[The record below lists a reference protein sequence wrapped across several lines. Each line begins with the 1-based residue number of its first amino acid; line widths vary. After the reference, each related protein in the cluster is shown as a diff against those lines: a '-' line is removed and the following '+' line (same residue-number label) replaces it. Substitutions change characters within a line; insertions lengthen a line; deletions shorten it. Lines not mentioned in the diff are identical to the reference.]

1 MEKVS
6 ESTNILHFLN
16 ALSANMIPVLITVFA
31 VAVFLRLLVYW
42 NIRRELWFVRELEK
56 RIFRDLS
63 SVPANA
69 ELSFFRFIKNILQK
83 TYHEIFE
90 LRRVYGRRHHDQ
102 VMSVNDRVFLVQE
115 GVARLIM
122 DFLRHARYL
131 KHTNEQPN
139 FLDISKS
146 VFENNKIFGNI
157 FGIISVNW
165 VNNFLNLLPNLFV
178 ICGIFGTFLGIMDGL
193 PGLSNLDVT
202 DAAKSQTVMDAFLLK
217 MAFAMNKSALGI
229 VLSVCMTLINS
240 TFGPESIYFN
250 VITRFTAAVGL
261 VWNRSNNNEIT
272 AEDVHFVDARD
283 KLEIE
288 ADDALRYAERFKIDH
303 QILSNAVYFPDYFK
317 GKASKQ
323 GNQDNKPQ
331 QQTKAS

>member
-16 ALSANMIPVLITVFA
+16 ALSENMIPVLIGVFC
-31 VAVFLRLLVYW
+31 VAVVMRFLVYW

-63 SVPANA
+63 SVPADA

-102 VMSVNDRVFLVQE
+102 VMSVNDRIFLVQE

-157 FGIISVNW
+157 FGIVSVNW

-178 ICGIFGTFLGIMDGL
+178 ICGIFGTFLGIMEGL

-202 DAAKSQTVMDAFLLK
+202 DATKSQTVMDAFLLK

-240 TFGPESIYFN
+240 TFGPETIYFN
-250 VITRFTAAVGL
+250 VITRFTAAIGL

-288 ADDALRYAERFKIDH
+288 ADDALRYSERFKIDH

>member
-1 MEKVS
+1 
-6 ESTNILHFLN
+6 
-16 ALSANMIPVLITVFA
+16 
-31 VAVFLRLLVYW
+31 
-42 NIRRELWFVRELEK
+42 
-56 RIFRDLS
+56 
-63 SVPANA
+63 
-69 ELSFFRFIKNILQK
+69 
-83 TYHEIFE
+83 
-90 LRRVYGRRHHDQ
+90 
-102 VMSVNDRVFLVQE
+102 VQE

-157 FGIISVNW
+157 FGVVSVNW
-165 VNNFLNLLPNLFV
+165 VNSFLNLLPNLFV
-178 ICGIFGTFLGIMDGL
+178 ICGIFGTFLGIMEGL

-202 DAAKSQTVMDAFLLK
+202 DATKSQTVMDAFLLK

-229 VLSVCMTLINS
+229 VLSVAMTLLNS

-250 VITRFTAAVGL
+250 VITRFTAAIGL
-261 VWNRSNNNEIT
+261 VWNRSNNNEIS

-317 GKASKQ
+317 GKGNKQ
-323 GNQDNKPQ
+323 AGQDNKPQ